1 MNFRNKYNFK
11 QFKLDRTEAPVP
23 HRATWTLS
31 AHPTLLPHIA
41 SAHCFRTLLPHVGS
55 AASAHLGATS
65 WFDTNRSTH
74 LARPNLSTIHPI
86 SDAHIMTVL
95 VDDHPIT
102 IAPSS
107 LVRGKAYTW
116 TEPVDEAAQCLVSMS
131 SALASS
137 STAAT
142 DVPSSAPSP
151 PRAPRSKPDRLA
163 LACNTCRKRKVRCDA
178 HQPKCHNCLRRGDV
192 CITSDPRKPGAPVPV
207 RRKTTRR
214 HTGPPTV
221 NVERLLAR
229 QAEQQG
235 QRDATSRARRLHH
248 RTEDATCQDALRES
262 LDDEESQDGRDDDY
276 EDDGFAAPDYLEPE
290 LQDQAFSRPRLLSHS
305 ISETS
310 VRHHGQ
316 KQPTDQPL
324 LFQQQAGYQ
333 PPKSTQSSFPRL
345 AAGEAQPSASARSPA
360 SVGSSV
366 SLAAASSHNRSRN
379 NASSNGGD
387 TELPSWVTRA
397 YHEISAQQ
405 ARRPDHGPSD
415 AITSEQQQD
424 PTVTTPD
431 VIVNSDGSTH
441 RLKVIALSLHSCSA
455 SVTDT

>member
-1 MNFRNKYNFK
+1 MDFRNKYKFK
-11 QFKLDRTEAPVP
+11 QSKLDRTEAPFP

-31 AHPTLLPHIA
+31 AHPTLL
-41 SAHCFRTLLPHVGS
+41 LPH
-55 AASAHLGATS
+55 AASAHWCLALV
-65 WFDTNRSTH
+65 RHQPLHTH

-137 STAAT
+137 STATT

-192 CITSDPRKPGAPVPV
+192 CVTSDPRKPGVAVPV

-214 HTGPPTV
+214 HTGPPSV

-229 QAEQQG
+229 QAEQQD
-235 QRDATSRARRLHH
+235 QRGAISQGRRLHQTDH
-248 RTEDATCQDALRES
+248 ASCQDVLHKS

-276 EDDGFAAPDYLEPE
+276 ENDGFVAPEYVESD
-290 LQDQAFSRPRLLSHS
+290 LQDHAFSRPRLLSHS
-305 ISETS
+305 VSE
-310 VRHHGQ
+310 
-316 KQPTDQPL
+316 
-324 LFQQQAGYQ
+324 AAQ
-333 PPKSTQSSFPRL
+333 PPNFAQPALPRL
-345 AAGEAQPSASARSPA
+345 AADEAQSLNPASARSPA

-397 YHEISAQQ
+397 YNEISAQQ
-405 ARRPDHGPSD
+405 ARRPDHGPSEVL
-415 AITSEQQQD
+415 TSEQQQD

-441 RLKVIALSLHSCSA
+441 RLKVIALSLHICSD
-455 SVTDT
+455 SR